1 MKSCIFKVY
10 KDVHSFDSDTKYEKF
25 KTQFG
30 PELDKKEIIKYS
42 KRFLEYAK
50 KNKVDKAKLLKSHSL
65 EEWELLDESKKC
77 QHSFNK
83 CNGCEALTI
92 STQSTPTQVFHST
105 PTSTPVS
112 ISTPNVLVIDLPSPG
127 KKCPAI
133 EKEACR
139 HILNTI
145 MPSGKRLT
153 DFLLFSGE

>member
-1 MKSCIFKVY
+1 MFTHLILIQS
-10 KDVHSFDSDTKYEKF
+10 TKNLK
-25 KTQFG
+25 
-30 PELDKKEIIKYS
+30 PNLVPNWIKKEYS

-77 QHSFNK
+77 QHSLNK

-105 PTSTPVS
+105 PTPIS

-145 MPSGKRLT
+145 NAKWK
-153 DFLLFSGE
+153 EVN